1 MGIYVDILQ
10 GGTNSHGVTVE
21 DFNGIAT
28 DLLADGVVG
37 SITNTSGVAPMT
49 GAFAV
54 NAQATPDMTVAVTQ
68 GVAYITGT
76 PTSGTSMR
84 VRVKMDAAQNV
95 SIASNSTGGTR
106 YDWLYIKLDPDKMK
120 DPDASASDVATL
132 VTSRS
137 TSSTTDNGTPPT
149 YGYCIAVITV
159 ANGASSITNGSIAD
173 KRAECLANIVTT
185 PRINNSSVTIPKLS
199 NPYKARAVRTSAQ
212 TINDNTHT
220 QVQLNVKSYDP
231 NNNFSTSTYNYTVP
245 VTGYYQVNAKAT
257 IYDPEM
263 KIYAGRL
270 LLKVNSDYYAQV
282 FSFANT
288 TYPVAAFGLTISD
301 VIYLTA
307 DDTVG
312 LYVYTD
318 TIDGGTAQL
327 TTSTEAPYMSIH
339 LLSV

>member
-120 DPDASASDVATL
+120 DPNASASDVATL

-185 PRINNSSVTIPKLS
+185 PRIADDSVTNAKLDTTAGELGGVWKAWTPTWNNLTLGSGTVSAHYTEIGKTIHYKMTLTWGSGTSASGDVSFTLPKTISS
-199 NPYKARAVRTSAQ
+199 NNYSNGQPIGTMTIRDASAGWYLGMARAGSTTVAIPILAVTSATYV
-212 TINDNTHT
+212 TITGC
-220 QVQLNVKSYDP
+220 S
-231 NNNFSTSTYNYTVP
+231 STTPMTWAPGDMMMITGTY
-245 VTGYYQVNAKAT
+245 
-257 IYDPEM
+257 
-263 KIYAGRL
+263 
-270 LLKVNSDYYAQV
+270 
-282 FSFANT
+282 
-288 TYPVAAFGLTISD
+288 
-301 VIYLTA
+301 
-307 DDTVG
+307 
-312 LYVYTD
+312 
-318 TIDGGTAQL
+318 
-327 TTSTEAPYMSIH
+327 EAE
-339 LLSV
+339 